1 MWKEKKMV
9 WLRTWDKQEDLN
21 QEEDTNEWKTT
32 WEEGMEG
39 VGD

>member
-21 QEEDTNEWKTT
+21 QEDTNEWKTT